1 MRRWKLFQPIVGHY
15 VQENWF
21 LHNLVLQSFVYLN
34 STTFKEAEKSKEI
47 TNKSGMIQVKVHV
60 FKKINEI
67 SQIMEWVFIISTP
80 KLIGNFVYELIAE
93 SRET

>member
-1 MRRWKLFQPIVGHY
+1 
-15 VQENWF
+15 
-21 LHNLVLQSFVYLN
+21 
-34 STTFKEAEKSKEI
+34 
-47 TNKSGMIQVKVHV
+47 MIQIKVHA

-93 SRET
+93 SRETWLQCWFNSSHNKKKRN